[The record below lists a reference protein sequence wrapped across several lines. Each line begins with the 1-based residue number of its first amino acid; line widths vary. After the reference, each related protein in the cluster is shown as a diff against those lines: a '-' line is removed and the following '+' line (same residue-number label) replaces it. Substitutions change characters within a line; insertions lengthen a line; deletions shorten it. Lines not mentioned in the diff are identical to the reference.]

1 MHTLISF
8 FRFARSYQDEFDLL
22 YPMYKCCKI
31 RQSTF
36 EKLINVYQKEGGL
49 REAMRRSLKSE
60 LVHPLLTED
69 QLFAL
74 DRRLVKVLEAIY
86 GCIGTNI
93 EGVII
98 NDGY

>member
-1 MHTLISF
+1 M
-8 FRFARSYQDEFDLL
+8 
-22 YPMYKCCKI
+22 
-31 RQSTF
+31 
-36 EKLINVYQKEGGL
+36 NVYQKEGGL

-74 DRRLVKVLEAIY
+74 DRRLVKVLEVIY